1 MNYSAEAMLHCNI
14 IKFVPLDKDIP
25 GVGKNCSYYA
35 FPWLHYSNFLATD
48 QVVSTKWAVTSK
60 LYDFKVW
67 CNLHFSPSVVIN
79 LYFQCSSI
87 WDTRS
92 ILFLHLKLKGYWTVF
107 QNFLF
112 GWISFIKKN
121 LVAYLHTK
129 RKKILLRV
137 TPSIFVKHAQS
148 GDEANLSSCCC
159 LKYLYSK
166 LKCHNLHKVQL
177 IFCICPKNCTN
188 KLQILPPD

>member
-14 IKFVPLDKDIP
+14 IKFVPLGYPRLVKTVATMLSHDYII
-25 GVGKNCSYYA
+25 
-35 FPWLHYSNFLATD
+35 LIFLAID
-48 QVVSTKWAVTSK
+48 QVVSTKWATTSK

-121 LVAYLHTK
+121 LVTYLHTK
-129 RKKILLRV
+129 RKRKSFWEWLHQFLL
-137 TPSIFVKHAQS
+137 SM
-148 GDEANLSSCCC
+148 
-159 LKYLYSK
+159 
-166 LKCHNLHKVQL
+166 HKVGMRL
-177 IFCICPKNCTN
+177 IC
-188 KLQILPPD
+188 LHVAV